1 MTEQV
6 DFSYAFGVPHRITV
20 ALPDASN
27 KTLVDCYPDHLGLSW
42 SYQDLTTFPLG
53 ALMVPKTDWRVNV
66 WPEIDGRKLTE
77 SKWTRL
83 DGSIPALLQSY
94 TAPQGEVQF
103 EAVGGPTAGLV
114 RITLRNDDQIS
125 HRYCVVLT
133 GLGQHAVPAWA
144 DAEIPADHLICAYLE
159 RADRI
164 MVLTMGAESM
174 PLRRDAIGKTL
185 CMEWQL
191 APGQAVT
198 GWIVRPHKAYSA
210 EMPTLRQHDWAAE
223 FAVGLDIWRNLVAN
237 LVQVHIPDAGV
248 RNGLYAGLVDC
259 FIMREPV
266 ANGMIAGCPGTECY
280 RAAGPGEPA
289 IVAIGLDQ
297 FGVPK
302 EAVREIEMELNQ
314 QGVDGCWA
322 DPQGWGRTFWACSG
336 FKSWSI
342 REHFMLTRD
351 REFLVNY
358 YPRLLASTRF
368 QGRARARTRIVG
380 ADGSKPLT
388 YGLMP
393 RGFGD
398 CGLWDDDDMV
408 GVYLPHNFW
417 AMFADT
423 VTLEAAGF
431 LGRPADEIA
440 EITLIVDAAR
450 RDLLDAVEHGAIT
463 ETDATTGESYRWIP
477 GVAGKTSGSRWG
489 ALNAAVPGNIL
500 PAQHE
505 LITGTLR
512 YIEANMSPGGQ
523 PVRTGW
529 MQDGMWVA
537 ITLDNL
543 AETHLA
549 RGEGDVACGYLYSSL
564 NHGTPLYSWCEER
577 GQEPGSNKIAGD
589 IQHLWTPIA
598 VVRAVRDIMVLEEGA
613 GLQLALGIGRTW
625 LMSGRPV
632 GITQAPT
639 HFGPVSY
646 TMCYDSATGL
656 VTGEVQL
663 APGREPEFVK
673 LHIRLPL
680 GKNITEV
687 HGPVLDGDTLVWQM
701 PKGAMSF
708 SVRVN

>member
-1 MTEQV
+1 VQEKV

-20 ALPDASN
+20 ALPDASS

-53 ALMVPKTDWRVNV
+53 ALMIPRTDWRVNV
-66 WPEIDGRKLTE
+66 WPEIDGQKLTE
-77 SKWTRL
+77 SHWTRL
-83 DGSIPALLQSY
+83 EGYLPALIQSY
-94 TAPQGEVQF
+94 TAPQSVVDF
-103 EAVGGPTAGLV
+103 EAAGGPTAGLV
-114 RITLRNDDQIS
+114 RISLRNDDS
-125 HRYCVVLT
+125 MVHRYSVVLT

-144 DAEIPADHLICAYLE
+144 DTEIPADHMICAYLE
-159 RADRI
+159 RADRL
-164 MVLTMGAESM
+164 MVLTMGSESM

-185 CMEWQL
+185 CMEWLL
-191 APGQAVT
+191 APGQSVT
-198 GWIVRPHKAYSA
+198 GWVVRPHKAYSA
-210 EMPTLRQHDWAAE
+210 EMPLLRQHDWATE
-223 FAVGLDIWRNLVAN
+223 FAEGLEVWRKLGDS
-237 LVQVHIPDAGV
+237 LVQVQIPDEGV

-266 ANGMIAGCPGTECY
+266 SNGMIAGCPGTEGY

-297 FGVPK
+297 FGAPK
-302 EAVREIEMELNQ
+302 EAIREIEMELNQ
-314 QGVDGCWA
+314 QGQDGCWA
-322 DPQGWGRTFWACSG
+322 DPEGWGRTFWACSG

-342 REHFMLTRD
+342 YEHYLMTRD
-351 REFLVNY
+351 LDFLANY
-358 YPRLLASTRF
+358 YSRLLASTRF
-368 QGRARARTRIVG
+368 QAGARARTRKLN

-388 YGLMP
+388 FGLMP

-417 AMFADT
+417 ALFADS
-423 VTLEAAGF
+423 VTLKSAEF
-431 LGRPADEIA
+431 LGRPAEEIA
-440 EITLIVDAAR
+440 EITGIVDTAR
-450 RDLLDAVEHGAIT
+450 RDLLDAVERGAIT
-463 ETDATTGESYRWIP
+463 ETDAVTGESYRWIP
-477 GVAGKTSGSRWG
+477 GVPGKTSGSRWG
-489 ALNAAVPGNIL
+489 ALNVAVPGHIL

-549 RGEGDVACGYLYSSL
+549 RGEGDVACEYLYSSL

-577 GQEPGSNKIAGD
+577 GQEPGSQKIAGD
-589 IQHLWTPIA
+589 RQHLWTPIA
-598 VVRAVRDIMVLEEGA
+598 VVRAVRDMLVLEEGM

-625 LMSGRPV
+625 LMSGKPV
-632 GITQAPT
+632 GISNAPT
-639 HFGPVSY
+639 HFGSVSY
-646 TMCYDSATGL
+646 MMRYDAANGL
-656 VTGEVQL
+656 VTGKVQL
-663 APGREPEFVK
+663 PYGREPSWLK
-673 LHIRLPL
+673 LHVRMPL
-680 GKNITEV
+680 GKSMSLV
-687 HGPVLDGDTLVWQM
+687 QGPVLEGDTLTWQT
-701 PKGAMSF
+701 PKGLLEFCLKVS
-708 SVRVN
+708 